1 VCADL
6 KSAKRQLSHQSLFE
20 LSGSAPVKAACK
32 ILQADV
38 GEIDPESPNG
48 ILFLWAANFYSLR
61 TTALNISA

>member
-1 VCADL
+1 VCADP

-38 GEIDPESPNG
+38 ESSNG
-48 ILFLWAANFYSLR
+48 ILFLWGANFYSLR